1 MFVWSLAPSPPSHS
15 AAKPTRFLYTA
26 PPHPTLRNIS
36 HRGRAP
42 LPSPADARRVCVR
55 VCACARACVLKST
68 LSRFSQA
75 GHQERHLTRLLP
87 PHGWRE
93 HDGMGHMT
101 QAAIGQAQCR
111 SLSLHSRALHKPPY
125 FQENVLRA
133 AGRQARLGAPRR
145 SFAFT
150 CILIANDHFNLKP
163 SNFI

>member
-1 MFVWSLAPSPPSHS
+1 MFGVLH
-15 AAKPTRFLYTA
+15 RH
-26 PPHPTLRNIS
+26 PHPIPQPSRRAFFTRHPRTPHCGIYPT
-36 HRGRAP
+36 GVAP

-75 GHQERHLTRLLP
+75 GHQERHLAGLLP

-111 SLSLHSRALHKPPY
+111 SLSLHSRALYKPPY
-125 FQENVLRA
+125 FQENVRGLQVDKPDLARHDDRLRS
-133 AGRQARLGAPRR
+133 RTYSPRMI
-145 SFAFT
+145 T
-150 CILIANDHFNLKP
+150 LI
-163 SNFI
+163 

>member
-1 MFVWSLAPSPPSHS
+1 MFGLLH
-15 AAKPTRFLYTA
+15 RH
-26 PPHPTLRNIS
+26 PHPIPQPSRRAFFTRNPRTPHCGIYPTGGGP
-36 HRGRAP
+36 HFRAP
-42 LPSPADARRVCVR
+42 QTRGGC
-55 VCACARACVLKST
+55 VCACARVRVRVCLKST